1 MVHPIEASF
10 SVDVL
15 EDSLIQSQL
24 KTGLIEHFPLVRI
37 PGDKPVDFHCFAL
50 ANAVAACLG
59 LSGSTKKGSETTP
72 VGVVAVMPVVN
83 TCDSFFFYIL
93 YDCKFS
99 NKWIDWYS
107 WSLTLTL

>member
-24 KTGLIEHFPLVRI
+24 KTGLIKHFPLVGI

-50 ANAVAACLG
+50 ADAVASCLG
-59 LSGSTKKGSETTP
+59 LSGSTKKGSE
-72 VGVVAVMPVVN
+72 
-83 TCDSFFFYIL
+83 S
-93 YDCKFS
+93 
-99 NKWIDWYS
+99 
-107 WSLTLTL
+107 